1 MLHYYLIYKPFNVL
15 SQFTSEDG
23 KQTLKDFFDVP
34 NDVYPI
40 GRLDYDS
47 EGLLILSNDKKL
59 NHALLNPEFEHER
72 EYWAQVDGA
81 ITMEAVNDLRTGVD
95 ITIDGKIYRTKK
107 CAASIIREEPV
118 VPERNPPIRVRKS
131 IPTSW
136 IKLILT
142 EGKNRQVRKMTAAV
156 GYPTLRLIRHRIEK
170 LTIEG
175 LEPGEMR
182 MFGEKE
188 LYHLLFKQKP

>member
-1 MLHYYLIYKPFNVL
+1 LLHYYLIYKPFNVL

-72 EYWAQVDGA
+72 EYWAQVDGD
-81 ITMEAVNDLRTGVD
+81 ITMEAINDLRAGVD

-107 CAASIIREEPV
+107 CGAMLLREDPI

-136 IKLILT
+136 VKLILT

-156 GYPTLRLIRHRIEK
+156 GYPTLRLIRNRIEK

>member
-1 MLHYYLIYKPFNVL
+1 LLHYYLIYKPFNVL

-59 NHALLNPEFEHER
+59 NHALLNPDFEHER

-81 ITMEAVNDLRTGVD
+81 TTMEAINDLRNGVD

-107 CAASIIREEPV
+107 CGAMLMRRTNCAGKKSAYT
-118 VPERNPPIRVRKS
+118 RKEKY
-131 IPTSW
+131 TNQ
-136 IKLILT
+136 L
-142 EGKNRQVRKMTAAV
+142 GKTDIN
-156 GYPTLRLIRHRIEK
+156 
-170 LTIEG
+170 
-175 LEPGEMR
+175 
-182 MFGEKE
+182 
-188 LYHLLFKQKP
+188 